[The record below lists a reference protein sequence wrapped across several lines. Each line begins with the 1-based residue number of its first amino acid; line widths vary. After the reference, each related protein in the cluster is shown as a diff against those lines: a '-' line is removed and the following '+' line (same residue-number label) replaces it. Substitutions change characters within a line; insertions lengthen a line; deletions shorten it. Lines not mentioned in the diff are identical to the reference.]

1 MIPPPSQKFGP
12 ESDDDSS
19 DTSSDAGLQ
28 TPKRKYRAAGSAASL
43 YTATAPGSGARYSV
57 GMALNGSAGGTPR
70 VGSYGR
76 SGGGGGGEYVRSGGE
91 GYVRGGGEGYA
102 SMSAGGSGFGRM
114 AYVSEQGSVR
124 G

>member
-43 YTATAPGSGARYSV
+43 YTATAPGSGTRYSV

-76 SGGGGGGEYVRSGGE
+76 SGSVGGGGGGGGEYVRS
-91 GYVRGGGEGYA
+91 GGEGYA